1 TSLPIRQN
9 KNHNPRWPYFQLA
22 KVALFSVGV
31 NKVECQHVGRIYT
44 LCRWVRTMPAATN
57 EGPKRLVH

>member
-31 NKVECQHVGRIYT
+31 NTCSAP
-44 LCRWVRTMPAATN
+44 RTTS
-57 EGPKRLVH
+57 GWQITKPKT